1 MRQQPARNQNL
12 LLVATRQV
20 LHQFLHARRLCV
32 HAFVRFG
39 RRFKAFAL
47 LQHAMLCKAL
57 LCGND
62 RVVLDRQNAKY
73 AALTAF
79 LRQQRQPM
87 CLCIAHRLH
96 LERLAVLFHMA
107 RCNRTQTEQSLD
119 HLCTLCAYQTADAQ
133 YFSFMQLKRHM
144 LERLRQRR
152 TQIVH
157 LQNDFLPRL
166 VRLRRETVRHIA
178 PYHSVDN
185 QVRCQLACRPGSYI
199 RAVSHDR
206 YFIRDL
212 QDLFHLVGDVN
223 DRAAF
228 FL

>member
-1 MRQQPARNQNL
+1 MSGCVNNQRAIRTFCWL
-12 LLVATRQV
+12 PTRQV

-87 CLCIAHRLH
+87 CLASRTDFT
-96 LERLAVLFHMA
+96 LERLAVLSTWPDVIA
-107 RCNRTQTEQSLD
+107 RRPNKASTISVRCAPTRPPMPNISP
-119 HLCTLCAYQTADAQ
+119 LCSSNDTCW
-133 YFSFMQLKRHM
+133 
-144 LERLRQRR
+144 
-152 TQIVH
+152 
-157 LQNDFLPRL
+157 NDFGNGEHRSSTFSTTSFPGYLGAFGGNGSSYRALPF
-166 VRLRRETVRHIA
+166 
-178 PYHSVDN
+178 
-185 QVRCQLACRPGSYI
+185 G
-199 RAVSHDR
+199 
-206 YFIRDL
+206 
-212 QDLFHLVGDVN
+212 
-223 DRAAF
+223 
-228 FL
+228 